1 MKMNWRKAG
10 MPARRLLASPRG
22 RAVMEEQRRGGG
34 GGVGGGRLLSLC
46 FCNKQHVVSFQC

>member
-1 MKMNWRKAG
+1 MNWRKAG

-34 GGVGGGRLLSLC
+34 ALQVVTPPCEERREEGRP
-46 FCNKQHVVSFQC
+46 FDARQ